1 MAFNW
6 WKYLD
11 NTTRTYKKKRAT
23 LPIIRFMNVKL
34 KMTYHDNLFAFLCW
48 QFLKIGF
55 KQFYVEVIFFSF
67 HYPFNFLTRMSNA
80 TNSNKYAWQFHFVF
94 CYVFYILRVTIT
106 TVTITF
112 SCHIGILCQLHGVSK
127 MILSIQYLFNTKKGQ
142 MSMTYFS
149 SRH

>member
-1 MAFNW
+1 MGFEGFVW
-6 WKYLD
+6 PSIDESTLIIPHEL
-11 NTTRTYKKKRAT
+11 TEKRAT

-80 TNSNKYAWQFHFVF
+80 TNSNKYA
-94 CYVFYILRVTIT
+94 
-106 TVTITF
+106 
-112 SCHIGILCQLHGVSK
+112 
-127 MILSIQYLFNTKKGQ
+127 
-142 MSMTYFS
+142 
-149 SRH
+149 